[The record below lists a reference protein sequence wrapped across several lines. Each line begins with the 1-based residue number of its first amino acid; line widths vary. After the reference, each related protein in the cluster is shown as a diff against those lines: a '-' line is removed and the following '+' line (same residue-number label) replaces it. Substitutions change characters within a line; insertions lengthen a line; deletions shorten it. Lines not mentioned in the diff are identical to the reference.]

1 MPNTIKKTHEK
12 DRKRRRS
19 EAEREQ
25 RRQEEL
31 EHGGWF
37 AAMKWR
43 REQNEKAQNGQSE
56 GRCKDGAQAADE
68 HQETAQTVS

>member
-1 MPNTIKKTHEK
+1 MPNTIKITHEM

-43 REQNEKAQNGQSE
+43 REQREQASTKEGLNSAKATLVY
-56 GRCKDGAQAADE
+56 
-68 HQETAQTVS
+68 QEEAPKVP